1 MWWNW
6 VWELTKAFFKFNLWK
21 DPSRKIQLCSKP
33 HILGGVGERWWG
45 PKTDLGTST
54 WVVPSGYFEGQ
65 QRRVLRSIWW
75 SCTSKPPPS
84 VSLSLV
90 TYWIVF
96 LALPVQ
102 FQVFIK
108 ENRQNGR
115 GRLPSNQKKKMS
127 KRNFTRV
134 STKTYL
140 MAWLLPLFKPDVS
153 VNCLPGWLPLALF
166 VGYPGPSSPTVHV
179 GPNTFGG
186 LRPLCIYRL

>member
-1 MWWNW
+1 MGWNW

-33 HILGGVGERWWG
+33 HILGGMGERSWS

-65 QRRVLRSIWW
+65 QRWVLRSIWW
-75 SCTSKPPPS
+75 SFTSKPPPS

-115 GRLPSNQKKKMS
+115 GRQTRKKRCPKETLQVSPLKPIWWRDCYLYLNQTS
-127 KRNFTRV
+127 QWTV
-134 STKTYL
+134 CQVGHLWLYL
-140 MAWLLPLFKPDVS
+140 
-153 VNCLPGWLPLALF
+153 
-166 VGYPGPSSPTVHV
+166 
-179 GPNTFGG
+179 
-186 LRPLCIYRL
+186 